1 METDEIQESSK
12 LQPQPQMHGWVP
24 PIEYFGLFFQ
34 NMEKTWSKTFTQ
46 FGESFRQE
54 MNQGF
59 HTMRQHWQVH
69 MDTSF
74 QEFGQHLHNTIYQ
87 PIMSSHKSVQQG
99 LHNDI
104 DALSSQLGT
113 LSTQE
118 QYQQLH
124 DRQVQLEQRFDVLNN
139 NFSTFSDHYNTVYPR
154 PIPPPTQ
161 FPYQPFYPPQ
171 FQPPQYYP
179 PPPPRDDAD
188 DV

>member
-1 METDEIQESSK
+1 MGATYRILWPIFSK
-12 LQPQPQMHGWVP
+12 HG
-24 PIEYFGLFFQ
+24 ENLEQ
-34 NMEKTWSKTFTQ
+34 HL
-46 FGESFRQE
+46 ESFLQE

-87 PIMSSHKSVQQG
+87 PIMSSLKSVQQG

-104 DALSSQLGT
+104 DALSSQLGA

-118 QYQQLH
+118 QYQQHH